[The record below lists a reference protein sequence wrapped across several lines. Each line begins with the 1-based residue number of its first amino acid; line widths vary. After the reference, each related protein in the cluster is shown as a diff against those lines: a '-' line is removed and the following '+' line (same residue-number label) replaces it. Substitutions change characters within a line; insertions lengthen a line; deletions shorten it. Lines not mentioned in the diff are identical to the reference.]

1 MAGAGVS
8 STRTKAPLASPVR
21 GEWAPHRDPTVPL
34 SPYLRDRLLAT
45 LDTMTDERAF
55 QVLDYVEFL
64 DSKYARREPPTGA
77 AGLIYKLQETV
88 EDGLR
93 AGKVSASTVAETL
106 GFMQKAVN
114 VVSGVAAA
122 GQSVA
127 SDLAGVASRAAQ
139 EVSKAANGAARPAAS
154 PTTATVSPATTP
166 APVAD
171 AAWGTGGSPAA
182 TANVPGAPAGTTGA
196 PPAGDAA
203 STTGTP
209 GTATA
214 APIEGAP
221 PQTGTRNWWER

>member
-1 MAGAGVS
+1 M
-8 STRTKAPLASPVR
+8 
-21 GEWAPHRDPTVPL
+21 PL

-77 AGLIYKLQETV
+77 AGLLYKLQETV

-127 SDLAGVASRAAQ
+127 SDIAGVASRAAQ
-139 EVSKAANGAARPAAS
+139 EVSKAANGAARPGASSAPPAPPAA
-154 PTTATVSPATTP
+154 AA

-171 AAWGTGGSPAA
+171 PAWGTAGAPGPAPA
-182 TANVPGAPAGTTGA
+182 TAPTAAGTTGA
-196 PPAGDAA
+196 PSSGGTTPTDGA
-203 STTGTP
+203 STG
-209 GTATA
+209 ATA
-214 APIEGAP
+214 APIEGP
-221 PQTGTRNWWER
+221 PPPTGTRNWWER